1 MQQGAD
7 AATRAHL
14 YRVAAI
20 NLADVAMYEGDYARA
35 EALLDGAL
43 ETLPDNAFLAPTRA
57 LFFANMGRPEKA
69 LTELDAGARAHPGPQ
84 SSDPLQE

>member
-57 LFFANMGRPEKA
+57 RKVVTRYRN
-69 LTELDAGARAHPGPQ
+69 RAASATKPGPNANATQ
-84 SSDPLQE
+84 GRGASAS